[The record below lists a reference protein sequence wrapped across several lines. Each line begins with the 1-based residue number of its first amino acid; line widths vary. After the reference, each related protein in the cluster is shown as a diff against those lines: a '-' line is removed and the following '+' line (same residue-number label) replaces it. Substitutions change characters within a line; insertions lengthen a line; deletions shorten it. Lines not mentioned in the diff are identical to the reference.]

1 MNYDSISVHKGREE
15 VYKIVIESIEDVVV
29 VADANINLDTELSTL
44 SLDSLDAID
53 LMMDMEE
60 IHSISIN
67 NEKFD
72 FEKIKTV
79 RHFADAIYEN
89 STFIKK

>member
-1 MNYDSISVHKGREE
+1 MDYDSISAHKDREE

-44 SLDSLDAID
+44 SIDSLDAID
-53 LMMDMEE
+53 LMTDIEE
-60 IHSISIN
+60 IHSVNIN
-67 NEKFD
+67 NKNFD

-79 RHFADAIYEN
+79 RHFADAVYEN
-89 STFIKK
+89 STFVKK